1 MIRVTILLGAKFKF
15 QGAPLSNGGS
25 NTGVSAPV
33 MGKLSVNDAT
43 AGSCPPGSKLD
54 MALSSFAF
62 YEPYP
67 FCNPMGTSYIRITCE
82 VGGMAVSCH
91 TCVHFE
97 PPLQAC
103 QAGTYSLQK
112 GSFAGTHT
120 VSPVRCLPCPL
131 GGNCTQGAIRMGL
144 SFSPIIVRCLTGS
157 DLITPNRNRWGF
169 VKNGTQNEIEFARCP
184 QGTKKTWGAFC

>member
-15 QGAPLSNGGS
+15 QGASLSNGGS

-97 PPLQAC
+97 PPCCRHAKPAHTHCKKVPLQGPIPSLLSDAC
-103 QAGTYSLQK
+103 HALW
-112 GSFAGTHT
+112 
-120 VSPVRCLPCPL
+120 V
-131 GGNCTQGAIRMGL
+131 AIAHKVPFG
-144 SFSPIIVRCLTGS
+144 
-157 DLITPNRNRWGF
+157 WGF
-169 VKNGTQNEIEFARCP
+169 HSHR
-184 QGTKKTWGAFC
+184 